1 MTGEAPCRRGGGGG
15 ESDSGGD
22 KLVESVLA
30 GDLELGPVVKLL
42 GGQAPDPAL
51 SRASTYSGEIEGGR
65 WGAVT
70 GLTAPADIRDGLG
83 RLAELLGMAH
93 VMAGKAE
100 RAPTPDFGMVDLT
113 RRACVAE
120 GGGIP
125 LERGKGLIAE
135 GFEVALAHPPQ
146 QLRGHLGAREVVV
159 SAADLGVDGRHLR
172 SSAPKLQ
179 R

>member
-1 MTGEAPCRRGGGGG
+1 MAGEGAAPAAVVAARQRMFRLLQRRVEEVAG
-15 ESDSGGD
+15 EERVTVAVAGEID

-30 GDLELGPVVKLL
+30 ADLELGPVVKLL
-42 GGQAPDPAL
+42 GAQAPDPAL

-93 VMAGKAE
+93 VVAGGAE
-100 RAPTPDFGMVDLT
+100 QAPTPDFSMVDLA

-120 GGGIP
+120 
-125 LERGKGLIAE
+125 
-135 GFEVALAHPPQ
+135 
-146 QLRGHLGAREVVV
+146 
-159 SAADLGVDGRHLR
+159 
-172 SSAPKLQ
+172 
-179 R
+179 